1 MKYAN
6 KHISDDEL
14 DQLFRD
20 AHAAEGQEPLF
31 VPEFWSEMEALL
43 PAEKTKKRGVF
54 WIPLAAAV
62 LVFSIILLYPSG
74 TGRID
79 KIAQSQHK
87 HEPIA
92 DLHSKQAQW
101 PSEDHTGQN
110 EKVPTF
116 DKNKQHEVRTYFHV
130 ERSNHSNGAPSDL
143 NKPVEPEKIH
153 PVTEE
158 PQNAANPHEVLTEVS
173 AAEELDAVRLE
184 ARYEQVP
191 PGEIAALPKNRSNES
206 DQWYVEFGP
215 TIGQSPYLSPDNKRN
230 IVGGAVLGG
239 GYTKRVDNTFV
250 SFGIQARMEGF
261 GGLNYQ
267 ETNFGAGIT
276 RQVAVKQLY
285 SVDIPLKFGYT
296 FSRSEFGFGVI
307 PGIQLFL
314 HGKETITQ
322 NQQVTRQ
329 GNFTGKVEHSNSL
342 TMEIGLQYYYN
353 LTPRLSLGA
362 KVNADVLRPFHTDYY
377 LGKSAGFPVNGQLV
391 LRRSFSK

>member
-87 HEPIA
+87 HVA

-130 ERSNHSNGAPSDL
+130 ERSNHSNGAPWDL
-143 NKPVEPEKIH
+143 NKPVEPEKMH

-158 PQNAANPHEVLTEVS
+158 PQNAAN
-173 AAEELDAVRLE
+173 
-184 ARYEQVP
+184 Q
-191 PGEIAALPKNRSNES
+191 
-206 DQWYVEFGP
+206 
-215 TIGQSPYLSPDNKRN
+215 IGRASCRE
-230 IVGGAVLGG
+230 
-239 GYTKRVDNTFV
+239 RV
-250 SFGIQARMEGF
+250 
-261 GGLNYQ
+261 
-267 ETNFGAGIT
+267 
-276 RQVAVKQLY
+276 
-285 SVDIPLKFGYT
+285 
-296 FSRSEFGFGVI
+296 
-307 PGIQLFL
+307 
-314 HGKETITQ
+314 
-322 NQQVTRQ
+322 
-329 GNFTGKVEHSNSL
+329 
-342 TMEIGLQYYYN
+342 
-353 LTPRLSLGA
+353 
-362 KVNADVLRPFHTDYY
+362 
-377 LGKSAGFPVNGQLV
+377 
-391 LRRSFSK
+391 